1 MSATPVLGGVRQ
13 RDVRIGGVA
22 LVGLA
27 AAWKQLPVH
36 PSFHC
41 PLRTLTG
48 VPCPFCGMTR
58 ACIAAA
64 HGHIGQSLA
73 YNPGGILVFVAA
85 IVLIVRPSWLRRVRV
100 PLWTVWIAVGALW
113 LWNIGF
119 NPTFHQYFL

>member
-100 PLWTVWIAVGALW
+100 PLWTVGIAVGALW